1 MNVTSQPTAGSL
13 PDEETMWQTFLER
26 DSQMEGIFFVAVKT
40 TGIFCRP
47 TCPARKPK
55 RENIEFV
62 ASQKEALLRG
72 FRPCKRCHPM
82 EPPGAMPA
90 YIKDLLRE
98 LNVANDVKISDADLR
113 RRDLDPNRV
122 RRWFKK
128 HHGLTFQAYQRSL
141 RISHAF
147 GAIRHGE
154 KVINAAYESGYESL
168 SGFTDWFKQTT
179 GFAPSQSKS
188 RNIIHINRLLTPLG
202 PMLVG
207 ATDEGICLLDFT
219 DRRMLETLLKRLN
232 RRMKA
237 SFIPGEN
244 PHFKHLEEQL
254 KAYFNGELHEF
265 EVPLVYAGSDFQ
277 TQVWDLLQTIPY
289 GATRSYQ
296 EQAELMGNPKAVRA
310 VARANGDNCLAILV
324 PCHRVI
330 GKDGHLTGY
339 GGGLWRKQYLLDLER
354 S

>member
-1 MNVTSQPTAGSL
+1 
-13 PDEETMWQTFLER
+13 
-26 DSQMEGIFFVAVKT
+26 MEGIFFIAVKT

-55 RENIEFV
+55 RENIEFLPT
-62 ASQKEALLRG
+62 QKEALLLG

-82 EPPGAMPA
+82 EPPAAMPA

-98 LNVANDVKISDADLR
+98 LNAANDTKITDADLR
-113 RRDLDPNRV
+113 ARDLDPNRV

-128 HHGLTFQAYQRSL
+128 HYGLTFQAYQRSL

-154 KVINAAYESGYESL
+154 KVIDAAYESGYDSL

-188 RNIIHINRLLTPLG
+188 RTIINITRILTPLG
-202 PMLVG
+202 PMLAG

-232 RRMKA
+232 RRLKA

-244 PHFKHLEEQL
+244 PHFAPLEEQL
-254 KAYFNGELHEF
+254 SAYFAGGLREF
-265 EVPLVYAGSDFQ
+265 DVPLVYAGSEFQ
-277 TQVWDLLQTIPY
+277 TQVWDLLRTIPY
-289 GATRSYQ
+289 GETRSYQ
-296 EQAELMGNPKAVRA
+296 KQAELIDNPKAVRA
-310 VARANGDNCLAILV
+310 VARANGDNCLSILV

-330 GKDGHLTGY
+330 GKDGQLTGY
-339 GGGLWRKQYLLDLER
+339 GGGLWRKQYLLDLE
-354 S
+354 SGAESTQ